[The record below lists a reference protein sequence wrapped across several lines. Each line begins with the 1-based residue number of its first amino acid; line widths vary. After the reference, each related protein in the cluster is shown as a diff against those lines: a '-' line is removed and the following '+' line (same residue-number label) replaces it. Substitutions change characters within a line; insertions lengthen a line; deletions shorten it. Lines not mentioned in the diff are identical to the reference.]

1 MNAVKKLAIV
11 LSLGASLVS
20 ASAASIEKAYVES
33 FDGVTDQPIP
43 VSVVAPAI
51 ITQRGAEV
59 ILEFVVDAT
68 GKPQG
73 ITVASSNNEELAAAA
88 IKAVIEWRFT
98 PLMRDGKV
106 VESKVQLPFVAA
118 LPGIS
123 KDRLAIN

>member
-20 ASAASIEKAYVES
+20 ISVASIEKAYVES

-59 ILEFVVDAT
+59 ILEFVVDAA
-68 GKPQG
+68 GVPQG
-73 ITVASSNNEELAAAA
+73 ITVAASNNKRLAAAA
-88 IKAVIEWRFT
+88 IDAVTEWRFT
-98 PLMRDGKV
+98 PLMKDGKA
-106 VESKVQLPFVAA
+106 VESKVQVPFVAA